1 MTMKTRTFIAGSVAL
16 LLLAGLSA
24 QAADATRLYAKGG
37 KVRIEG
43 TSNIHDWQVESSM
56 IGGWL
61 EVGPNFPLEPG
72 QTAAPGNYE
81 AKAQPFVMIRSLKS
95 KKEDG
100 SPYSDPMDNV
110 MYEHMRATNNPAAR
124 VTFQLNELTLKETA
138 KSKDAPYVF
147 EAKGELGITGVT
159 NKVTLALNILP
170 QGDKKLNITGTSKLK
185 MTDFKIEPPA
195 PKLAMGLIKTGDE
208 VTIKIDW
215 NVAPR
220 AVPAGK

>member
-1 MTMKTRTFIAGSVAL
+1 MKTRTLIAGSIAL
-16 LLLAGLSA
+16 LLFAGLTA

-37 KVRIEG
+37 KMRIEG
-43 TSNIHDWQVESSM
+43 TSNIHDWLVESSM

-61 EVGPNFPLEPG
+61 EVGPGFPLEPG
-72 QTAAPGNYE
+72 ATAAPGKFE
-81 AKAQPFVMIRSLKS
+81 AKAEPFVMIRSLKS

-110 MYEHMRATNNPAAR
+110 MYEHMRATNNPTAR
-124 VTFQLNELTLKETA
+124 ITFHLTELTLKEGA

-147 EAKGELGITGVT
+147 EAKGDLAITGVT
-159 NKVTLALNILP
+159 NKITMAVNVVP
-170 QGDKKLNITGTSKLK
+170 QGDKKLAITGTSNLK

-195 PKLAMGLIKTGDE
+195 PKLAMGLIKTGDD
-208 VTIKIDW
+208 VKIKFDW

-220 AVPAGK
+220 ATAAGK